1 MSTIYLLEDGTKI
14 SKDGGKFI
22 ITKHDGQKT
31 EFPSGYAECIVVLGK
46 AQITYDVIVEIL
58 RDNRSII
65 YLNRDGSILGTLG
78 SKDVQGRVYLSQLEA
93 YNNPERRITLARK
106 IVGEKIKEQK
116 NLLNSYNKRLLSQEL
131 DKTARK
137 LVALIK
143 LVDKQQNINKL
154 MGIEGLAART
164 YFECFAIIS
173 NKSVFSWNGRKKNPA
188 PDPINCMLSYAYTLL
203 EKDVRIALA
212 EYCLLPEIGF
222 LHNLNFR
229 KDSLVYD
236 LMEPFR
242 PALADRVVLKAINRK
257 QFTED
262 DFIINDNRC
271 YFSDEARRRFIQIY
285 EEEAGEFDNDNRDF
299 RTKIKEFVR
308 KMVAEL
314 RKKDDTLIVEKA
326 N

>member
-14 SKDGGKFI
+14 SKDGGRFV

-31 EFPSGYAECIVVLGK
+31 VFPSGYAECIVVLGK
-46 AQITYDVIVEIL
+46 VQITYDVIAEIL

-65 YLNRDGSILGTLG
+65 YLNRDGSILGKLG
-78 SKDVQGRVYLSQLEA
+78 TQNVQGRVYLTQLEA
-93 YNNPERRITLARK
+93 YNDHESRITLARR
-106 IVGEKIKEQK
+106 IVCEKIKEQK
-116 NLLNSYNKRLLSQEL
+116 NLLNSYNKRLQSQEI
-131 DKTARK
+131 DKTVRK
-137 LVALIK
+137 LAALIK

-164 YFECFAIIS
+164 YFECFTIIC
-173 NKSVFSWNGRKKNPA
+173 NQSVFTWSGRKKRPA

-222 LHNLNFR
+222 LHSLDFR

-262 DFIINDNRC
+262 DFIVNDNRC
-271 YFSDEARRRFIQIY
+271 YFRDEARRKFIQIY
-285 EEEAGEFDNDNRDF
+285 EEEAGAFDTDNDDF
-299 RTKIKEFVR
+299 RTKIKVFIR

-314 RKKDDTLIVEKA
+314 RKKDDTMIVETT